1 MNYLIR
7 ETYNV
12 KRGKVPEYLEDL
24 KIIVEF
30 MKSQGI
36 TDHRICVDITER
48 MDTVYH
54 EWVVDSLDQ
63 YFAWEREVYVS
74 PDADTTRLIDKI
86 DDETVA
92 GRREIYEIVM

>member
-12 KRGKVPEYLEDL
+12 QRGKVPEYLEDL
-24 KIIVEF
+24 KIVGEF

-36 TDHRICVDITER
+36 TDHRICVAITDR

-63 YFAWEREVYVS
+63 YFSWERGVYVS
-74 PDADTTRLIDKI
+74 PDADTTRLIDKVNQ
-86 DDETVA
+86 ETVA
-92 GRREIYEIVM
+92 GHRQIYEIVM

>member
-24 KIIVEF
+24 KIVVDF

-36 TDHRICVDITER
+36 TDHRVCVDITDH

-54 EWVVDSLDQ
+54 EWAVDSLDE
-63 YFAWEREVYVS
+63 YFAWERGVYAD
-74 PDADTTRLIDKI
+74 PDADTTRLINKI
-86 DDETVA
+86 NDETVA
-92 GRREIYEIVM
+92 GNREIYEIIL

>member
-24 KIIVEF
+24 KIVVDF

-36 TDHRICVDITER
+36 TDHRICVDITDH

-63 YFAWEREVYVS
+63 YFGWERGVYVN
-74 PDADTTRLIDKI
+74 PDRDTTRLINKI
-86 DDETVA
+86 NDETVA
-92 GRREIYEIVM
+92 GHREIYEIVM